1 MEDFGAFLLFIF
13 IVLRVLSGLRG
24 GGQQTRPRPPGRA
37 GGGPQTS
44 QRPPERS
51 APGADAEPQ
60 TAAPTS
66 AADMIPDEL
75 WELLTGEKR
84 RPAPASTP
92 QPPVPA
98 PTQAGRLEWSPVPE
112 GADVDE
118 EEWEEEWEPE
128 LPPSRAPRPAVSLE
142 VEPVI
147 RSLEELELSPEE
159 RHAAFH
165 AKVAA
170 PPVPAPRPRRGRPI
184 RLKLGDRDEMRR
196 MMILREVLGPPKA
209 LE

>member
-1 MEDFGAFLLFIF
+1 VEDLGAFLLFIF
-13 IVLRVLSGLRG
+13 VLLRILSGLRG
-24 GGQQTRPRPPGRA
+24 GGQQTRPRQPGRA
-37 GGGPQTS
+37 GGGPQAS
-44 QRPPERS
+44 QRPPARS
-51 APGADAEPQ
+51 APAADAEPQ
-60 TAAPTS
+60 TAAPAS

-75 WELLTGEKR
+75 WEILTGERR
-84 RPAPASTP
+84 RPAPVSAP
-92 QPPVPA
+92 APVPVPA
-98 PTQAGRLEWSPVPE
+98 EPEPLEWSPAPE
-112 GADVDE
+112 GADRDE
-118 EEWEEEWEPE
+118 EEWEEEWAPE
-128 LPPSRAPRPAVSLE
+128 LPPSRAPRPEVSLE

-147 RSLEELELSPEE
+147 RSLEEVELSTEA

-170 PPVPAPRPRRGRPI
+170 PAMPAWRPRRRPI